1 VATVAHVKIAVTA
14 VVVETIAADAVTIV
28 VAVAMIVVV
37 VVTIVVDAV
46 KTTTVANQT
55 VDHVHLNQLQ
65 TMQCRSASK
74 TNSTANST
82 VTNKP

>member
-1 VATVAHVKIAVTA
+1 VHLQKVATVAHVKIAV
-14 VVVETIAADAVTIV
+14 VVETIVADAETIV
-28 VAVAMIVVV
+28 AAVVMIVAAVA
-37 VVTIVVDAV
+37 TIVVDAV

-82 VTNKP
+82 VTN